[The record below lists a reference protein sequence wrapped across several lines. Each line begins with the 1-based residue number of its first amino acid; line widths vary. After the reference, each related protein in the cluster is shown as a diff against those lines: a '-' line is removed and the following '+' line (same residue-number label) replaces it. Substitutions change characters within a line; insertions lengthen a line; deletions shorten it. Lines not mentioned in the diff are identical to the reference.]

1 MSETTATPATRAEVC
16 VVACAEAWRGDGE
29 ILAAA
34 MGTCSVLGARL
45 ARRTF
50 EPGLLTTDGG
60 ALLTAEPVALGAGPG
75 AIEGWLPF
83 REHLWLVQNG
93 RRHVMMGAS
102 QIDGYGNTN
111 ISVIG
116 DWEKPKSQLLGM
128 RGAPGNTICNPV
140 SYWIPRQ
147 SPRVF
152 VERVDVVSGVGYG
165 RAAELGPEAA
175 RFHGLRRV
183 VTDLAVFDF
192 ATPDGR
198 MRLASVH
205 PGADIGQVADA
216 AGFDLVIEGD
226 VPTTRTPAGEELRL
240 IREVLD
246 PKSIRDKEVRS

>member
-1 MSETTATPATRAEVC
+1 MTVTAEASRAEVC

-45 ARRTF
+45 ARSTF

-60 ALLTAEPVALGAGPG
+60 ALLTSEPIPLGAAGEP
-75 AIEGWLPF
+75 EGWLPF

-102 QIDGYGNTN
+102 QIDRYGNSN
-111 ISVIG
+111 ISAIG
-116 DWEKPKSQLLGM
+116 DWAQPKSQLLGM
-128 RGAPGNTICNPV
+128 RGAPGNTICNPT

-152 VERVDVVSGVGYG
+152 VEQVDIVSGVGYDK
-165 RAAELGPEAA
+165 RTWLGLNGS
-175 RFHGLRRV
+175 RFLDLRRV
-183 VTDLAVFDF
+183 VTDLGVYDF
-192 ATPDGR
+192 RGPEHQ
-198 MRLASVH
+198 MRLVSVH
-205 PGADIGQVADA
+205 PGVTVEQAKEA
-216 AGFDLVIEGD
+216 AGFELALPEGGD
-226 VPTTRTPAGEELRL
+226 VPETRQPTAEELRV

-246 PKSIRDKEVRS
+246 PRALRDKEVTA

>member
-1 MSETTATPATRAEVC
+1 MSDVTRAEVC

-45 ARRTF
+45 ARATF

-60 ALLTAEPVALGAGPG
+60 ALLTSEPIPLGAAPG

-102 QIDGYGNTN
+102 QIDRFGNTN
-111 ISVIG
+111 ISAIG
-116 DWEKPKSQLLGM
+116 PWERPKSQLLGM
-128 RGAPGNTICNPV
+128 RGAPGNTACNPT

-152 VERVDVVSGVGYG
+152 VERVDVVSGIGYDKKIPFSRNG
-165 RAAELGPEAA
+165 SSRLD
-175 RFHGLRRV
+175 LRRV
-183 VTDLAVFDF
+183 ITDLAVYDF
-192 ATPDGR
+192 GGPDHR
-198 MRLASVH
+198 MRLVSAH
-205 PGADIGQVADA
+205 PGVTVGEVVAA
-216 AGFDLVIEGD
+216 TGFELALPAGGD
-226 VPTTRTPAGEELRL
+226 VPVTRLPDATELRI

-246 PKSIRDKEVRS
+246 PKSLRDREVRA